1 MSQEARPWA
10 WIEALTPEAVH
21 EIRGVLAKAHIV
33 TAWGRGGLKV
43 GPGAYPKQV
52 VVVLD
57 DPSAELDRE
66 GNSEMLEQAEVALR
80 QAGYGM
86 YLTRRQAADGSWRA
100 PNLRVL
106 GKSAQGVG
114 PQTVRERATV
124 ESGAPDLPAEI
135 G

>member
-1 MSQEARPWA
+1 MNQEARPWA
-10 WIEALTPEAVH
+10 WIEDLTPEAVH

-57 DPSAELDRE
+57 DPQAELDTE
-66 GNSEMLEQAEVALR
+66 GHSELLEKAEVVLR
-80 QAGYGM
+80 EAGYGM

-106 GKSAQGVG
+106 GKSAEG
-114 PQTVRERATV
+114 PGPKTVREKAKV
-124 ESGAPDLPAEI
+124 EAGSPDLPPSI